1 MSYFKENKV
10 PMTFLVMLIIQF
22 FLIVIDRALYLRKN
36 MLGKIIYQF
45 FLIFGLH
52 IWMFFILPHTTERS
66 FNATVPPVIYYL
78 IKCFHLLFSAYQI
91 RCGYPARILGN
102 FLTKGFTMINFI
114 GFKG

>member
-52 IWMFFILPHTTERS
+52 IWMFFILPSTTERS

-78 IKCFHLLFSAYQI
+78 IKCFYLLFSAYQI